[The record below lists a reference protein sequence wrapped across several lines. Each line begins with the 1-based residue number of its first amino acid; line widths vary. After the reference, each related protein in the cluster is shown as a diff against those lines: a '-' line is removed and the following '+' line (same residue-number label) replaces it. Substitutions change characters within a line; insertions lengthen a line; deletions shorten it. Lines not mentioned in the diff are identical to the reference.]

1 MGVAGGRGPHLGL
14 DAVVSPS
21 RKGGS
26 PRDYAEETAAVS
38 IGRIIGF
45 GRLVHIDD
53 QVEQQ
58 LDTTIST
65 EDQPSDVRPE
75 EPAG

>member
-1 MGVAGGRGPHLGL
+1 
-14 DAVVSPS
+14 
-21 RKGGS
+21 
-26 PRDYAEETAAVS
+26 VS

-53 QVEQQ
+53 KVEHQ

-65 EDQPSDVRPE
+65 E
-75 EPAG
+75 EPDSP